1 MNDNPLFTISKSGT
15 YDEKQTLRIYNG
27 LDKIEDQ
34 VYYTFKFDDRQ
45 IVITQYDGQWMDL
58 GGKNPN
64 EAQRLGVLLEQLD
77 LFYQPE
83 KDWLYL
89 KASDFNQEI
98 GNENQLVY
106 DGVIGVY
113 GIEKQVMLTV
123 NGTIL
128 NFDLQ
133 RIINARN
140 SGLQKIPANR
150 LYQILINYNLELKK
164 PPRHLIVRSPDFKPV
179 YDCYFDY
186 VVTKDRQIFLVGVTF
201 GEFQP
206 GRYMSQLIALI
217 QIPPL
222 G

>member
-1 MNDNPLFTISKSGT
+1 MNDGPLYTISKSGI
-15 YDEKQTLRIYNG
+15 DHEQTLRIYSG

-34 VYYTFKFDDRQ
+34 FYYTFKFEDRKV
-45 IVITQYDGQWMDL
+45 VITQYDGQWVDL
-58 GGKNPN
+58 GGKNPT
-64 EAQRLGVLLEQLD
+64 EAHRLGLLVEHLD
-77 LFYQPE
+77 SVYHPE
-83 KDWLYL
+83 KDWIYL
-89 KASDFNQEI
+89 KASDFNKEI

-113 GIEKQVMLTV
+113 GVGKQVILTV
-123 NGTIL
+123 NGSIVT
-128 NFDLQ
+128 FDLQ

-140 SGLQKIPANR
+140 TSLKKIPATR
-150 LYQILINYNLELKK
+150 LYEILITYNLELKQSPFK
-164 PPRHLIVRSPDFKPV
+164 LIVRSPDFKPV

-206 GRYMSQLIALI
+206 GRYMSQLVALI